1 MFITMTDCKC
11 EWSVGET
18 DHSHTS
24 IARGC
29 FGMKRRCKTQGKAD
43 STKKQHVKCAT
54 FQKWQ
59 CDLHCEHQTM
69 SWLDCNTEKEGTKKV
84 VTTLKCRV
92 CTEFVSKIR
101 GRKKFSKKMD
111 TVMTLII
118 RTKLTNFISGVRI
131 L

>member
-1 MFITMTDCKC
+1 
-11 EWSVGET
+11 
-18 DHSHTS
+18 
-24 IARGC
+24 
-29 FGMKRRCKTQGKAD
+29 
-43 STKKQHVKCAT
+43 
-54 FQKWQ
+54 
-59 CDLHCEHQTM
+59 M

-118 RTKLTNFISGVRI
+118 QTKLTNFISGVRI
-131 L
+131 LQNTIINNFSWKGGGGMFEQLEDLLELLDL